1 MGNSWRIRRLV
12 VVSVIGVGS
21 LMTIAVS
28 GLPSWSGVALVEA
41 ATTTSTSTTTTTTA
55 PTTTKTAS
63 ATTATKNYEVVA
75 GIFLTKATAQ
85 AQIAALKKAKFN
97 SFTIKNISPKFA
109 VVRASLTKARATTL
123 AKQINTH
130 GHLGKARIKK
140 LA

>member
-1 MGNSWRIRRLV
+1 M
-12 VVSVIGVGS
+12 SVIGVGS
-21 LMTIAVS
+21 LMAIAVS
-28 GLPSWSGVALVEA
+28 GLPSLSGVGLVEA
-41 ATTTSTSTTTTTTA
+41 ATTTSTSTTTT
-55 PTTTKTAS
+55 TTTKTAS

-97 SFTIKNISPKFA
+97 SFKIKNISPKFA